1 LKNMK
6 EIENNIKEEAQKLL
20 DLLNIQATV
29 SVGIEDDAYKVEI
42 DAGEEN
48 AFLIGKHGNTLAS
61 FELILKMIIAQKSGE
76 YKQITIEIGNY
87 RMEREEYLKG
97 LVERLKEEVEETGSE
112 KPVRGLK
119 PWERRYVHM
128 LLKDDEFVYSESEG
142 EGRDRVLVIK
152 KK

>member
-1 LKNMK
+1 MK

-20 DLLNIQATV
+20 ELLDLKATV
-29 SVGIEDDAYKVEI
+29 SVSSEDDIYRVEI

-48 AFLIGKHGNTLAS
+48 AFLIGKHGNTLAA
-61 FELILKMIIAQKSGE
+61 FELILKMIIAQKNGE
-76 YKQITIEIGNY
+76 YKQLTIEVGNY
-87 RMEREEYLKG
+87 RTEREEYLQG
-97 LVERLKEEVEETGSE
+97 LVGRLKEEVEATGVE

-119 PWERRYVHM
+119 SWERRYIHM
-128 LLKDDEFVYSESEG
+128 LLKDDSGVYSESEG

>member
-1 LKNMK
+1 MK
-6 EIENNIKEEAQKLL
+6 EIENNIKEEAEKLL
-20 DLLNIQATV
+20 ELL
-29 SVGIEDDAYKVEI
+29 GIKADVKAEREDEAYRLEI

-48 AFLIGKHGNTLAS
+48 AFLIGKHGNTLAA
-61 FELILKMIIAQKSGE
+61 FELILKMIIAQKTGE

-87 RMEREEYLKG
+87 RSEREEYLQG
-97 LVERLKEEVEETGSE
+97 LIERLKEEVESTGSE

-128 LLKDDEFVYSESEG
+128 LLKDDDAVYSESEG

>member
-1 LKNMK
+1 MK

-20 DLLNIQATV
+20 ELLSVEATV
-29 SVGIEDDAYKVEI
+29 NVSKDDDSYRVEI

-61 FELILKMIIAQKSGE
+61 FELILKMIVAQKSGE

-87 RMEREEYLKG
+87 RSEREEYLQG
-97 LVERLKEEVEETGSE
+97 LVGRLKEEVEETGVE

-119 PWERRYVHM
+119 SWERRYVHM
-128 LLKDDEFVYSESEG
+128 LLKEDELVYSESEG
-142 EGRDRVLVIK
+142 EGRDRILVIK

>member
-1 LKNMK
+1 MK

-29 SVGIEDDAYKVEI
+29 NVSMEDDVYKVEI

-48 AFLIGKHGNTLAS
+48 AFLIGKHGNTLSA

-119 PWERRYVHM
+119 SWERRYVHM

>member
-1 LKNMK
+1 MK
-6 EIENNIKEEAQKLL
+6 EIEDNIKEEAQKLL
-20 DLLNIQATV
+20 DLLSIQATV
-29 SVGIEDDAYKVEI
+29 DVSTEDDTYKVEI

-48 AFLIGKHGNTLAS
+48 AFLIGKHGNTLTS

-97 LVERLKEEVEETGSE
+97 LVERLKEEVEATGDE

-128 LLKDDEFVYSESEG
+128 LLKDDELVYSESEG

>member
-1 LKNMK
+1 MK

-20 DLLNIQATV
+20 DMLDLRATV
-29 SVGIEDDAYKVEI
+29 SLSFEDDVYKLEI

-48 AFLIGKHGNTLAS
+48 AFLIGKHGNTLAA

-76 YKQITIEIGNY
+76 YKQITIEVGNY
-87 RMEREEYLKG
+87 RNEREEYLQG
-97 LVERLKEEVEETGSE
+97 LVGRLKEEVEAMGAE

>member
-1 LKNMK
+1 MK
-6 EIENNIKEEAQKLL
+6 EIENKIQGEAQKLL
-20 DLLNIQATV
+20 ENL
-29 SVGIEDDAYKVEI
+29 GIEASIKTSFEDDTFKVEI

-48 AFLIGKHGNTLAS
+48 AFLIGKHGNTLAAL
-61 FELILKMIIAQKSGE
+61 ELILKMIVAQKNGE

-87 RMEREEYLKG
+87 RTEREEYLQG
-97 LVERLKEEVEETGSE
+97 LIERLKEEVETTGSD

-128 LLKDDEFVYSESEG
+128 MLKDDNEVYSESEG

>member
-1 LKNMK
+1 MK

-20 DLLNIQATV
+20 DLLDLKATV
-29 SVGIEDDAYKVEI
+29 NVSFEDDSYRVEI

-48 AFLIGKHGNTLAS
+48 AFLIGKHGNTLAA
-61 FELILKMIIAQKSGE
+61 FELILKMIIAQKNGE
-76 YKQITIEIGNY
+76 YKQLTIEVGNY
-87 RMEREEYLKG
+87 RTEREEYLQG
-97 LVERLKEEVEETGSE
+97 LVGRLKEEVEATGTE

-119 PWERRYVHM
+119 SWERRYVHM
-128 LLKDDEFVYSESEG
+128 LLKDDQGVYSESEG

>member
-1 LKNMK
+1 MK
-6 EIENNIKEEAQKLL
+6 EIQDKIKEEAQKMMDLL
-20 DLLNIQATV
+20 DVKAEIKLEV
-29 SVGIEDDAYKVEI
+29 DEDVYKLEI

-48 AFLIGKHGNTLAS
+48 AFLIGKHGNTLAAL
-61 FELILKMIIAQKSGE
+61 ELILKMIIAQKSGE

-87 RMEREEYLKG
+87 RSEREQYLQD
-97 LVERLKEEVEETGSE
+97 LVGRLKEEVEDTSSD
-112 KPVRGLK
+112 KPIRGLK

-128 LLKDDEFVYSESEG
+128 FLKEDNLVYSESEG

>member
-1 LKNMK
+1 
-6 EIENNIKEEAQKLL
+6 
-20 DLLNIQATV
+20 
-29 SVGIEDDAYKVEI
+29 
-42 DAGEEN
+42 
-48 AFLIGKHGNTLAS
+48 
-61 FELILKMIIAQKSGE
+61 
-76 YKQITIEIGNY
+76 
-87 RMEREEYLKG
+87 MEREEYLKG

>member
-1 LKNMK
+1 MK
-6 EIENNIKEEAQKLL
+6 EIKDSIKQEAQKMMDLL
-20 DLLNIQATV
+20 DIKAEIDLEV
-29 SVGIEDDAYKVEI
+29 EEDVYKLEI

-48 AFLIGKHGNTLAS
+48 AFLIGKHGNTLAAV
-61 FELILKMIIAQKSGE
+61 ELILKMIIAQKSGE

-87 RMEREEYLKG
+87 RNEREQYLED
-97 LVERLKEEVEETGSE
+97 LVGRLKEEVEDTSSE
-112 KPVRGLK
+112 KPIRGLK

-128 LLKDDEFVYSESEG
+128 LLKEDDLVYSESEG

>member
-1 LKNMK
+1 MK

-29 SVGIEDDAYKVEI
+29 NVGIEDDAYKVEI

>member
-1 LKNMK
+1 MK